1 MVKKKK
7 KNQENKTQTKTS
19 ELLLFVFLVAFF
31 LEFPVSLPSR
41 LVFSRPEKHCPAA
54 SYEFLLLPLPPP
66 LIPYSHSWVSLCVEW
81 TISAINSL
89 ERYMGSKF
97 FRPFISKDV
106 CILYLAS
113 EEF

>member
-7 KNQENKTQTKTS
+7 KKTQENKTQTKTS

-66 LIPYSHSWVSLCVEW
+66 LIPYSHSRVNLCVEW
-81 TISAINSL
+81 TISAINSR
-89 ERYMGSKF
+89 ERVYGK
-97 FRPFISKDV
+97 
-106 CILYLAS
+106 
-113 EEF
+113 